1 MSATLYM
8 QPRQTGEKSLS
19 DELRHIL
26 MKPDGRFGSL
36 PVTVDDYSL
45 DYFQGL
51 ADAGIN
57 DAIKVVDAIK
67 KYGELEIRA
76 EY

>member
-8 QPRQTGEKSLS
+8 QPRQTGEKALP

-26 MKPDGRFGSL
+26 MKPGNKFGDL
-36 PVTVDDYSL
+36 PVIVDDYSL
-45 DYFQGL
+45 DYFQAL
-51 ADAGIN
+51 ADADIKG
-57 DAIKVVDAIK
+57 AQKVVDAIN